1 MKRFSVWTLAGC
13 ILCLLSAS
21 CFSGTAPRYDMDL
34 VVDYDSG
41 AFSGTLMLQFA
52 NPTEQSLSDIFLRV
66 YANDPTL
73 YGDAFV
79 NVSDVF
85 VQSASCS
92 ITWYVGD
99 TVVEIPLET
108 PLAPGERAEL
118 QLSFQGQASM
128 WASSGTSPA
137 HTGYG
142 ILTKSPLSLTLTAFY
157 PLLAVYAEEGWALDP
172 STGFGDTLMS
182 DAADYV
188 VRISVREGVLPVASG
203 TVQSKEV
210 TDAGATYTFAI
221 DAARDF
227 SLVLLDESYGV
238 TADRAG
244 DTAINTWFLG
254 AHELAQR
261 VANEMAVN
269 AHQLYEQLIGPC
281 SYREIDLVE
290 VPLHA
295 AAGVEFSGLILV
307 GEDYGDRPSDV
318 FFTIIIS
325 HEMAHQWFYAGVG
338 NDVSEHPW
346 LDESFATYLSYV
358 YLETYVGDAAAEGAW
373 DDARTTYANAER
385 SRDDLSV
392 ASPRY
397 AFPSSSIYSA
407 YVYSGGALLL
417 DRLRSE
423 LGDDRFYRGVQ
434 SYYRN
439 FVHEMATPQD
449 LLRAF
454 EGACEC
460 SITEVL
466 NEFRIVPPWNLPSD
480 SV

>member
-1 MKRFSVWTLAGC
+1 MKRFFVWTLAGC
-13 ILCLLSAS
+13 ILCLLAAS
-21 CFSGTAPRYDMDL
+21 CFSGSAPRYDMDL

-41 AFSGTLMLQFA
+41 AFAGTLTLQFA
-52 NPTEQSLSDIFLRV
+52 NPTEQELSEIFLRV
-66 YANDPTL
+66 FANDPTL

-79 NVSDVF
+79 SVSDVF
-85 VQSASCS
+85 VQSVSCS
-92 ITWYVGD
+92 TTWYVGD
-99 TVVEIPLET
+99 TVVMIPLEG
-108 PLAPGERAEL
+108 PLAPGESAEL
-118 QLSFQGQASM
+118 RLSFQGQASI
-128 WASSGTSPA
+128 WPSSGTSFA

-142 ILTKSPLSLTLTAFY
+142 ILTKAPSSLTLTAFY
-157 PLLAVYAEEGWALDP
+157 PLLAVYAEQGWSLDP

-188 VRISVREGVLPVASG
+188 VRVSIREGVRPVASG
-203 TVQSKEV
+203 TLQSEEV
-210 TDAGATYTFAI
+210 TDAGVTYTFAI

-244 DTAINTWFLG
+244 DTTINTWFLG

-261 VANEMAVN
+261 AASEMAVN
-269 AHQLYEQLIGPC
+269 AYELYEQFIGPC

-290 VPLHA
+290 VPLRA

-307 GEDYGDRPSDV
+307 GEDYGDRPNDV
-318 FFTIIIS
+318 FFAIIIS

-346 LDESFATYLSYV
+346 LDESFATYFSYV
-358 YLETYVGDAAAEGAW
+358 YLEMYVSAAAAEGAW

-385 SRDDLSV
+385 SRNDLSV

-423 LGDDRFYRGVQ
+423 LGDDRFYQGVQ
-434 SYYRN
+434 SYYRT
-439 FVHEMATPQD
+439 FVHRMASPRD
-449 LLRAF
+449 LLQAF
-454 EGACEC
+454 EDACAC
-460 SITEVL
+460 SIADVL
-466 NEFRIVPPWNLPSD
+466 NEFRIVPSWNLPSD